1 MVRMVILRRGLW
13 QNTCCSTK
21 RSYPGLSTQ
30 SQMKEKKNQKWR
42 DAQNDTKRLIFWE
55 KDRYI
60 VNLVMRLDT

>member
-1 MVRMVILRRGLW
+1 
-13 QNTCCSTK
+13 
-21 RSYPGLSTQ
+21 
-30 SQMKEKKNQKWR
+30 MKEKKNQKWR